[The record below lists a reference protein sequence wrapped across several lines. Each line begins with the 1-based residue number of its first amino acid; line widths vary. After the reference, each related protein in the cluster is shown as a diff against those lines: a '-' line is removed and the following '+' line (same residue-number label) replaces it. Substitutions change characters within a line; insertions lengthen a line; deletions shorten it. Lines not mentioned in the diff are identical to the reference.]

1 MMFKKFVLLFALA
14 LSGILSFSCTPK
26 EEVKVPEIQLSNT
39 VFEISSEGGELFF
52 AYRILNPVEGASL
65 SVTASDSMIVTSV
78 DYNPLAAEGEV
89 RFVIS
94 ASASNDSRSA
104 SLTVGYP
111 GAEAVYCSVIQGAS
125 EEDPFV
131 IKITDISA
139 GSVTFDIEAADQN
152 QSYVFL
158 VASSLYLEQNGLDT
172 DEKLIADDIA
182 YFQNIADINDVP
194 LSEVFA
200 AYANSGDT
208 TGCVMNGLEPKTE
221 YVAYMY
227 GVDIEKC
234 IVTTNL
240 VKETFTT
247 TDVSTEDVL
256 WNVDLSFVSNVVNL
270 DISTEY
276 EGYYSY
282 RIYTKSSVED
292 AYGNDYQLAFSEDW
306 RYTMLMW
313 VEYGATMD
321 QILEL
326 FCYKGNQSL
335 SSEGF
340 KAGVPYILGIY
351 GVDSLS
357 GYVCTNVYTHEF
369 EIEKPEASE
378 NQIDI
383 SVYNITQNT
392 AEVNISVSN
401 SDPYTMALLSE
412 STVEG
417 MEENDLM
424 EYLYTMF
431 SLTTYSG
438 NQSFKVMDLY
448 SATSYYVVAF
458 GYDAG
463 INTTSLFKTKFTTL
477 EEGDDGIVVDM
488 NIGNYYSVAEVSR
501 LDSYWQIYDYKDA
514 LLPFEV
520 TVNPYGAEENIYY
533 GIFTSEQFEG
543 ITDNMIKKLIKNGG
557 PKQYRSVA
565 ALSFDQSYTA
575 VAVAIDADG
584 IYGPLY
590 KKEFTLTSDGVSD
603 PQEFLDLMETWNNPT
618 KVISP
623 MYPKACVQGD
633 SKELKA
639 KNLKKVKKIVLD

>member
-1 MMFKKFVLLFALA
+1 M
-14 LSGILSFSCTPK
+14 
-26 EEVKVPEIQLSNT
+26 
-39 VFEISSEGGELFF
+39 GGDFYF
-52 AYRILNPVEGASL
+52 AYKVLNPVDGATL
-65 SVTASDSMIVTSV
+65 SVTASDSVVVTSIEY
-78 DYNPLAAEGEV
+78 DPLATEGEV
-89 RFVIS
+89 RFVVS
-94 ASASNDSRSA
+94 ASGVTQARSA
-104 SLTVGYP
+104 SLAVAYP
-111 GAEAVYCSVIQGAS
+111 GAETVYCSVIQDAS
-125 EEDPFV
+125 EKEPFS
-131 IKITDISA
+131 IKITDVSA
-139 GSVTFDIEAADQN
+139 GSVTFDIEAANQN
-152 QSYVFL
+152 QPYVFL
-158 VASSLYLEQNGLDT
+158 VASSLYLQQNGLDT

-200 AYANSGDT
+200 SFANSGDT
-208 TGCVMNGLEPKTE
+208 TGCVMNGLEPETE

-234 IVTTNL
+234 VVTTKL
-240 VKETFTT
+240 VKEVFTT
-247 TDVSTEDVL
+247 SGVSTEDVQ
-256 WNVDLSFVSNVVNL
+256 WDVALSFVSNVVNL
-270 DISTEY
+270 DISTDY

-357 GYVCTNVYTHEF
+357 GYVCTNVYTYEF

-401 SDPYTMALLSE
+401 SDPYTIALLSE

-417 MEENDLM
+417 MEENELM

-431 SLTTYSG
+431 SLTTYNG
-438 NQSFKVMDLY
+438 DQSFKVMDLY

-477 EEGDDGIVVDM
+477 EEGGDGIVVDM

-520 TVNPYGAEENIYY
+520 TVNPYGAQESIYY

-575 VAVAIDADG
+575 VAVAVDPDG

-590 KKEFTLTSDGVSD
+590 KKEFTLTADGVSD
-603 PQEFLDLMETWNNPT
+603 PQEFLDLMEAWNNPNQ
-618 KVISP
+618 VIAP
-623 MYPKACVQGD
+623 MYPKACVKGD
-633 SKELKA
+633 SKDLEV

>member
-1 MMFKKFVLLFALA
+1 MLKKFVQLFALA
-14 LSGILSFSCTPK
+14 LSGSLLFSCTPK
-26 EEVKVPEIQLSNT
+26 EEINTPEIKLSST
-39 VFEISSEGGELFF
+39 VFESSSMGGDFYF
-52 AYRILNPVEGASL
+52 AYKVLNPVDGATL
-65 SVTASDSMIVTSV
+65 SVTASDSVVITSIEY
-78 DYNPLAAEGEV
+78 DPLATEGEV
-89 RFVIS
+89 RFVVS
-94 ASASNDSRSA
+94 ASGVTQARSA
-104 SLTVGYP
+104 SLAVAYP
-111 GAEAVYCSVIQGAS
+111 GAETVYCSVIQDAS
-125 EEDPFV
+125 EKEPFS
-131 IKITDISA
+131 IKITDVSA

-152 QSYVFL
+152 QPYVFL
-158 VASSLYLEQNGLDT
+158 VASSLYLQQNGLDT

-200 AYANSGDT
+200 SFANSGDT
-208 TGCVMNGLEPKTE
+208 TGCVMNGLEPETE
-221 YVAYMY
+221 YIAYMY

-234 IVTTNL
+234 VVTTKL
-240 VKETFTT
+240 VKEVFTT
-247 TDVSTEDVL
+247 SGVSTEDVQ
-256 WNVDLSFVSNVVNL
+256 WDVALSFVSNVVNL

-357 GYVCTNVYTHEF
+357 GYVCTNVYTYEF

-401 SDPYTMALLSE
+401 SDPYTIALLSE

-431 SLTTYSG
+431 SLTTYNG
-438 NQSFKVMDLY
+438 DQSFKVMDLY

-477 EEGDDGIVVDM
+477 EEGGDGIVVDM

-520 TVNPYGAEENIYY
+520 TVNPYGAQESIYY

-575 VAVAIDADG
+575 VAVAVDPDG

-590 KKEFTLTSDGVSD
+590 KKEFTLKADGVSD
-603 PQEFLDLMETWNNPT
+603 PQEFLDLMEAWNNPNQ
-618 KVISP
+618 VIAP
-623 MYPKACVQGD
+623 MYPKACVKGD
-633 SKELKA
+633 SKDLEV

>member
-1 MMFKKFVLLFALA
+1 MLKKFVQLFALA
-14 LSGILSFSCTPK
+14 LSGSLLFSCTPK
-26 EEVKVPEIQLSNT
+26 EDIKTPEIKLSST
-39 VFEISSEGGELFF
+39 VFESSSMGGDFFF
-52 AYRILNPVEGASL
+52 AYKVLNPVDGATL
-65 SVTASDSMIVTSV
+65 SVTASDSVVVTSIEY
-78 DYNPLAAEGEV
+78 DPLAAEGEV
-89 RFVIS
+89 RFVVS
-94 ASASNDSRSA
+94 ASGVTQARSA
-104 SLTVGYP
+104 SLAVAYP
-111 GAEAVYCSVIQGAS
+111 GAETVYCSVIQDAS
-125 EEDPFV
+125 EKEPFS
-131 IKITDISA
+131 IKITDVSA

-152 QSYVFL
+152 QPYVFL
-158 VASSLYLEQNGLDT
+158 VASSLYLQQNGLDT

-194 LSEVFA
+194 LSDVFA
-200 AYANSGDT
+200 SFANSGDT
-208 TGCVMNGLEPKTE
+208 TGCVMNGLEPETE

-234 IVTTNL
+234 VVTTKL
-240 VKETFTT
+240 VKEVFTT
-247 TDVSTEDVL
+247 SGVSTEDVQ
-256 WNVDLSFVSNVVNL
+256 WDVALSFVSNVVNL

-357 GYVCTNVYTHEF
+357 GYVCTNVYTYEF

-392 AEVNISVSN
+392 AEVKISVSN

-438 NQSFKVMDLY
+438 DQSFKVMDIY

-520 TVNPYGAEENIYY
+520 TVNPYGAEESIYY

-575 VAVAIDADG
+575 VAVAVDPDG

-590 KKEFTLTSDGVSD
+590 KKEFTLTADGVGD
-603 PQEFLDLMETWNNPT
+603 PQEFLDLMETWNNPNQ
-618 KVISP
+618 VIAP
-623 MYPKACVQGD
+623 MYPKACVKGD
-633 SKELKA
+633 SKDLEV

>member
-1 MMFKKFVLLFALA
+1 MLKKFVQLFALA
-14 LSGILSFSCTPK
+14 LSGSLLFSCTPK
-26 EEVKVPEIQLSNT
+26 EEINTPEIKLSST
-39 VFEISSEGGELFF
+39 VFESSSMGGDFYF
-52 AYRILNPVEGASL
+52 AYKVLNPVDGATL
-65 SVTASDSMIVTSV
+65 SVTASDSVVVTSIEY
-78 DYNPLAAEGEV
+78 DPLAAEGEV
-89 RFVIS
+89 RFVVS
-94 ASASNDSRSA
+94 SSGVTQARSA
-104 SLTVGYP
+104 SLAVAYP
-111 GAEAVYCSVIQGAS
+111 GAETVYCSVIQDAS
-125 EEDPFV
+125 EKEPFS
-131 IKITDISA
+131 IKITDVSA

-152 QSYVFL
+152 QPYVFL
-158 VASSLYLEQNGLDT
+158 VASSLYLQQNGLDT

-200 AYANSGDT
+200 SFANSGDT
-208 TGCVMNGLEPKTE
+208 TGCVMNGLEPETE

-234 IVTTNL
+234 VVTTKL
-240 VKETFTT
+240 VKEVFTT
-247 TDVSTEDVL
+247 SGVSTEDVQ
-256 WNVDLSFVSNVVNL
+256 WDVALSFVSNVVNL

-357 GYVCTNVYTHEF
+357 GYVCTNVYTYEF

-401 SDPYTMALLSE
+401 SDPYTIALLSE

-431 SLTTYSG
+431 SLTTYNG
-438 NQSFKVMDLY
+438 DQSFKVMDLY

-477 EEGDDGIVVDM
+477 EEGGDGIVVDM

-501 LDSYWQIYDYKDA
+501 LDSNWQIYDYKDA

-520 TVNPYGAEENIYY
+520 TVNPYGAQESIYY

-575 VAVAIDADG
+575 VAVAVDPDG

-590 KKEFTLTSDGVSD
+590 KKEFTLTADGVSD
-603 PQEFLDLMETWNNPT
+603 PQEFLDLMEAWNNPNQ
-618 KVISP
+618 VIAP
-623 MYPKACVQGD
+623 MYPKACVKGD
-633 SKELKA
+633 SKDLEV